1 MSICAYQHVHVPRP
15 EANIITWYLTFFE
28 IPTYK
33 RVKSSMYHDLFMK
46 MLPYQYIFFSNE
58 NNRHEYESYEILLF
72 IFSMQIFFLD
82 KGTDGRIKMDNIIMP
97 SNKHFLRAIQII
109 C

>member
-46 MLPYQYIFFSNE
+46 MLPYQNVIFENDINE
-58 NNRHEYESYEILLF
+58 QF
-72 IFSMQIFFLD
+72 
-82 KGTDGRIKMDNIIMP
+82 
-97 SNKHFLRAIQII
+97 NKLNVLNGINMN
-109 C
+109 

>member
-46 MLPYQYIFFSNE
+46 MLLYQNLVFYNKNNQQFNRLLVIFFV
-58 NNRHEYESYEILLF
+58 
-72 IFSMQIFFLD
+72 
-82 KGTDGRIKMDNIIMP
+82 GRMKI
-97 SNKHFLRAIQII
+97 
-109 C
+109 